1 MRKAKVTYNAPDGD
15 NKVVEMGGQT
25 FYDGKETE
33 LNTDDNGALLDK
45 LQGNQHFDVEM
56 GEEEESPKKRGR
68 PVGSKNRDLKAG
80 IQEAADHDFEA
91 DRRNGPQK
99 GQGTDNALGNTGTS
113 SAPKQLTNSAPAS
126 SPPSSGTPA
135 DQPKAQDTAARAP
148 AEPMK
153 SPLPAAPSPLA
164 EPTKIDQK

>member
-80 IQEAADHDFEA
+80 IQEAVDHDFEA

-99 GQGTDNALGNTGTS
+99 GQGTDNVLGNTGTS
-113 SAPKQLTNSAPAS
+113 PAPKQLTNSAP
-126 SPPSSGTPA
+126 SPGTPA
-135 DQPKAQDTAARAP
+135 DQPKAQDAAARAP